1 MASNVAYELEGR
13 VKLDASQ
20 ADKELDRATNS
31 AKSKANGWTG
41 LFSKAG
47 QGIAKAFSIQPDGK
61 LSNWIG
67 QVGNKFSALRNTA
80 DRATS
85 NGFGMGA
92 AMGVGMAAFNTL
104 SGGFGSLISDTVDAS
119 DSMQKFKSTMKF
131 AGIDDGAI
139 NKAGKSAKKYADDT
153 VYDLQTITSTTAQL
167 AANGIK
173 NYTELTEAAGNVNA
187 VAGGNADTFK
197 SVAMVMTQ
205 TAGAGKLTTE
215 NWNQLAD
222 AIPGAS
228 GKLQD
233 AMLKNGAYTGNFRD
247 AMANGEITADEFN
260 KAISDL
266 GMTDA
271 AKNAAASTATFEGAI
286 GNLQAGIVTQ
296 MNGFIDQ
303 VGKKNITD
311 LISMA
316 SGGIG
321 TVMGLVGNVITFL
334 LDNKATITS
343 IIDTVVGVIKGII
356 SAIQDVVSF
365 VMEHQAIFQP
375 IAIAVGILAG
385 AILAVVAAISA
396 FNIVMGIASVLFSP
410 VTLVIMGIVA
420 VIALIVAA
428 IQNWGTIVEWLSTIW
443 STIKVNIQ
451 YAIYQIQTTLTTV
464 WNAIKTTITNV
475 MNSIMQTI
483 TNVWNSILQFFQPFF
498 AVLQNIFVVALTILA
513 VTVGTLFNI
522 IKAAITFVWD
532 AVTAYF
538 NAVFTFWSTIFT
550 TAFNFIFG
558 IVSTA
563 FNAIRSVIMTV
574 WNAISPFVTNA
585 VNGIRNVI
593 TNVFTSVSNFVS
605 NVWNGIKNVISSVVS
620 AVSGT
625 VSNVFNGVRNNVSSI
640 FSALSNVVS
649 SIWNSIKNAIS
660 NVVDGIRGTV
670 SNVFNS
676 IAGIA
681 SGAFNAVKNA
691 IMGPINSARDI
702 VRSAI
707 DQIKSFFNFSISF
720 PHVPLPHFSIKPK
733 GWAVGDLLK
742 GKIPSLGVDFY
753 AKGGIMTSPTI
764 FGMNGGNAMVGGE
777 AGREAVLPLNRD
789 TLGMIGDGIV
799 AATNSGVDQKE
810 PIEFTVVQ
818 HIHSNDSMTPRE
830 LQRQSRTQFEKA
842 ARDLL

>member
-47 QGIAKAFSIQPDGK
+47 QGIAKAFNVKPDNSMSNFMGK
-61 LSNWIG
+61 LGTGFQN
-67 QVGNKFSALRNTA
+67 LRSIA
-80 DRATS
+80 VRS
-85 NGFGMGA
+85 SSGGFGMGA
-92 AMGVGMAAFNTL
+92 AMGAGMAAFNVL
-104 SGGFGSLISDTVDAS
+104 SGGLGSLVSQTMSAS
-119 DSMQKFKSTMKF
+119 DSMQKFKQTMKF

-139 NKAGKSAKKYADDT
+139 DKASKSAKKYADDT
-153 VYDLQTITSTTAQL
+153 VYDLNTITNTTAQL
-167 AANGIK
+167 AANGIQ

-228 GKLQD
+228 GKLQE

-247 AMANGEITADEFN
+247 AMANGEISADEFN
-260 KAISDL
+260 KALVDL
-266 GMTDA
+266 GNTDVAKKA
-271 AKNAAASTATFEGAI
+271 ATSTATFEGAI
-286 GNLQAGIVTQ
+286 GNLQASIVTKLNNVINQ
-296 MNGFIDQ
+296 M
-303 VGKKNITD
+303 GKDNLTKMIGNISD
-311 LISMA
+311 
-316 SGGIG
+316 GIG
-321 TVMGLVGNVITFL
+321 QIITVISNAINFVQQNSDWLVPLGTAI
-334 LDNKATITS
+334 
-343 IIDTVVGVIKGII
+343 GI
-356 SAIQDVVSF
+356 
-365 VMEHQAIFQP
+365 
-375 IAIAVGILAG
+375 
-385 AILAVVAAISA
+385 VVAAIYA
-396 FNIVMGIASVLFSP
+396 IVTAISIWTVVNTALELSILP
-410 VTLVIMGIVA
+410 VIA
-420 VIALIVAA
+420 VIAAA
-428 IQNWGTIVEWLSTIW
+428 IAIITAIILIIKNWGTIVEWLSTIW

-550 TAFNFIFG
+550 TAFNFISG

-733 GWAVGDLLK
+733 GWEVGDLLK